1 MCPLYHTHIMVYE
14 HSNAIFIS
22 DLYHKFCNGGKVGI
36 EEKGAW
42 DKIWQ
47 VVEIIIFCKNVKEK

>member
-1 MCPLYHTHIMVYE
+1 MVYE

-36 EEKGAW
+36 EERGAW
-42 DKIWQ
+42 DKI
-47 VVEIIIFCKNVKEK
+47 